1 MKCEYE
7 DCGNEAVI
15 TGFCEWCCLQGDDEQ
30 RAAGEWKIAHDKV
43 KAELAASHK
52 AHAETRASLEASG
65 QGARDR
71 IIKWLRAEA
80 EAMRRGAGMYP
91 QLREE
96 HIDSWHKLGGLANE
110 IQKLPSSAWEP
121 EASDAK

>member
-52 AHAETRASLEASG
+52 AHAETRVKLEEAHGRALGLSAEVIRSVCGLGDEQLSAHEVNLLAEHLRVAAIKAS
-65 QGARDR
+65 
-71 IIKWLRAEA
+71 K
-80 EAMRRGAGMYP
+80 
-91 QLREE
+91 REPRPKGE
-96 HIDSWHKLGGLANE
+96 DKAN
-110 IQKLPSSAWEP
+110 
-121 EASDAK
+121 DAK